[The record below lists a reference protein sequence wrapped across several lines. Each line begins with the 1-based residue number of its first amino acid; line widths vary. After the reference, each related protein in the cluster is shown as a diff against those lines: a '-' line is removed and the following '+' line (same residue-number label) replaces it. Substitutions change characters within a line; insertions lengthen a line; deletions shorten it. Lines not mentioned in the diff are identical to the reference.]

1 MVISR
6 LSRFNWISLLIVFF
20 CNSTYVLSQVSFG
33 IRAGASL
40 QNINGTYENGEKLKN
55 DFVPGFHA
63 GFMMEIPVTPDFYFR
78 PGLLFSTKGSDN
90 VYEISGQ
97 KASLYYLELPLHFAF
112 KPHASAGRLVMGL
125 GPYLAYGI
133 SGNFLF
139 AGGKEEIVF
148 RNRIT
153 PNEQLS
159 GVFYLRPWDAGADVF
174 LEYKFSVGLALR
186 INAQLG
192 LLNLMP
198 ATKGESSSAL
208 LRNTGYGISL
218 GYWF

>member
-1 MVISR
+1 MAVRI
-6 LSRFNWISLLIVFF
+6 NSLKFF
-20 CNSTYVLSQVSFG
+20 SVLLGFIFNSTWVLSQVSFG
-33 IRAGASL
+33 IHAGASL

-63 GFMMEIPVTPDFYFR
+63 GLMLEIPVTPDFYFQ
-78 PGLLFSTKGSDN
+78 PGLLFSTKGADN
-90 VYEISGQ
+90 VYEIAGQ
-97 KASLYYLELPLHFAF
+97 KASIYYFELPLHIAF
-112 KPHASAGRLVMGL
+112 KPHAGAGRLIFGL

-153 PNEQLS
+153 ATEQLS
-159 GVFYLRPWDAGADVF
+159 GVPYLRPLDAGADVF
-174 LEYKFSVGLALR
+174 LEYKFSVGLAVRL
-186 INAQLG
+186 NAQLG
-192 LLNLMP
+192 LLNLLP
-198 ATKGESSSAL
+198 TTEGESSSAL
-208 LRNTGYGISL
+208 RRNTGYGISL